1 MDSKN
6 EKDKLRALNLIGQ
19 TIEVQTAGS
28 RLFGQVFYF
37 NEKVLILKKD
47 QEYIFI
53 NVSNFEELQINCKL
67 SSRGSAQLR

>member
-1 MDSKN
+1 MVSKN

-67 SSRGSAQLR
+67 SSRGSVQLR

>member
-67 SSRGSAQLR
+67 SSRGSVQLR